1 MGNQRSTNEEKVT
14 SNSVIV
20 NNKRNLERVEKK
32 IVTLIWLVS
41 SLLVLTI
48 IGWIGVITVAL
59 IGCIYDNWEFL
70 SKGCF

>member
-14 SNSVIV
+14 NNSVIV
-20 NNKRNLERVEKK
+20 HNKRNLERVEKK

-41 SLLVLTI
+41 SLLALTI

-59 IGCIYDNWEFL
+59 IGL
-70 SKGCF
+70 SLIHI